1 MPFLLLGSVLLALV
15 ASLVA
20 FAGLAAWA
28 ADRFAWNRRYAL
40 GAAALAALGYDWLLV
55 PPSFSLIC
63 ESAEGWAAVAL
74 FFATVAMAGELSTR
88 WK

>member
-1 MPFLLLGSVLLALV
+1 MPFLFLVSVLLAVV

-20 FAGLAAWA
+20 FAGLVAWA

-40 GAAALAALGYDWLLV
+40 GAAALGALGYDWLLV
-55 PPSFSLIC
+55 PPTYSLIC

-74 FFATVAMAGELSTR
+74 FFATVAVAGELSAR